1 MIPQILFQLCLCL
14 AVASGKTL
22 LALIT
27 FLLDI
32 LLLINVLR
40 SSDTMIPQILIQL
53 GLCLAAA
60 SGMSL
65 LALITFL
72 LGILLLI
79 IILRSS
85 AQ

>member
-1 MIPQILFQLCLCL
+1 MIPQIF
-14 AVASGKTL
+14 
-22 LALIT
+22 
-27 FLLDI
+27 
-32 LLLINVLR
+32 
-40 SSDTMIPQILIQL
+40 IQL

-60 SGMSL
+60 SGKSL

>member
-1 MIPQILFQLCLCL
+1 MIPQILIQLGLCL
-14 AVASGKTL
+14 AVASDMSL

-40 SSDTMIPQILIQL
+40 SS
-53 GLCLAAA
+53 
-60 SGMSL
+60 
-65 LALITFL
+65 
-72 LGILLLI
+72 
-79 IILRSS
+79 